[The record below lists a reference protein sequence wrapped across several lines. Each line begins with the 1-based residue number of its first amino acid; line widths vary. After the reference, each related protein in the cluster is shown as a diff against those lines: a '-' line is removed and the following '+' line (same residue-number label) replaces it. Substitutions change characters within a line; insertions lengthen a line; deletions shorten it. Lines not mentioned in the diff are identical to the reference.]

1 MAEFTYEDIYE
12 LLRMEKY
19 STDLQL
25 VKLEDL
31 RKVKEYF
38 EAKRGLLAKQTK
50 DSEFYDKSKKDKL
63 KTELENARRALKD
76 WYEKREKKLLS
87 RATFTARTDFKLRD
101 TTNMLPSEE
110 VVYVKL
116 LDILKEN
123 YSGFFSN
130 FKRGVV
136 DVAVSAPAEAP
147 SEGQPAEAIVQA
159 APQIILKKIRV
170 RQQIPELMGPDLQT
184 YGPFNENDV
193 AAVPEDIAALLIGQG
208 KAEDV
213 VEGIQAQAVPIEAR
227 ISEDVKAIEQQNP
240 V

>member
-38 EAKRGLLAKQTK
+38 ETKRGLLAKQTK

-110 VVYVKL
+110 KVYLKL
-116 LDILKEN
+116 LDVLKEN

-130 FKRGVV
+130 FKKGAADVV
-136 DVAVSAPAEAP
+136 ADASAEAP
-147 SEGQPAEAIVQA
+147 AAAPELAVAQA

-213 VEGIQAQAVPIEAR
+213 VEGGQAAAIEAR
-227 ISEDVKAIEQQNP
+227 VGEDVKVIEQATGAQ
-240 V
+240 

>member
-50 DSEFYDKSKKDKL
+50 DSEFYDKAKKDKL

-110 VVYVKL
+110 KVYLRL
-116 LDILKEN
+116 LDVLKEN

-130 FKRGVV
+130 FKKGAV
-136 DVAVSAPAEAP
+136 DVAADVPAEAP
-147 SEGQPAEAIVQA
+147 ATTPELAVAQA

-213 VEGIQAQAVPIEAR
+213 VEGGQAAAIEVR
-227 ISEDVKAIEQQNP
+227 VGEDVKAIEQATGAQ
-240 V
+240 

>member
-31 RKVKEYF
+31 KKIKEYF

-50 DSEFYDKSKKDKL
+50 DSEFYDRSKKDKL

-110 VVYVKL
+110 AVYLKL
-116 LDILKEN
+116 LDVLKEN
-123 YSGFFSN
+123 YVGFFNN
-130 FKRGVV
+130 FKKGVV
-136 DVAVSAPAEAP
+136 EEKPAEAP
-147 SEGQPAEAIVQA
+147 VDAPQELAVAQA
-159 APQIILKKIRV
+159 APPIVLKKIRLL
-170 RQQIPELMGPDLQT
+170 QQIPELMGPDLQT
-184 YGPFNENDV
+184 YGPFGENDV

-208 KAEDV
+208 KAAEV
-213 VEGIQAQAVPIEAR
+213 AEGQQAAMVEAR
-227 ISEDVKAIEQQNP
+227 VEQDVKAIEQQNQAQ
-240 V
+240 

>member
-12 LLRMEKY
+12 LLRVEKY

-50 DSEFYDKSKKDKL
+50 DSEFYDRVKKDKL

-110 VVYVKL
+110 VVYLKL
-116 LDILKEN
+116 LDVLKEN
-123 YSGFFSN
+123 YSGFFNN
-130 FKRGVV
+130 FKKSGMVEEK
-136 DVAVSAPAEAP
+136 PAEVAAAP
-147 SEGQPAEAIVQA
+147 QELAVAQA
-159 APQIILKKIRV
+159 APQIVLKKIRV

-193 AAVPEDIAALLIGQG
+193 ASVPEEIAALLIGQG
-208 KAEDV
+208 KAEGA
-213 VEGIQAQAVPIEAR
+213 VEGQQAAAIEAR
-227 ISEDVKAIEQQNP
+227 VEQDVKVIEQQNQ
-240 V
+240 VQ